1 MLTKNRLTYADL
13 LQLESV
19 LEDQINEWKWRD
31 DGLDNLIDKG
41 DATLGRIR
49 QMIREDEPAD
59 SEEAKHPVKLV
70 LGIPAQTYEAAER
83 LTRRRCLQSLPETVA
98 ELVSDM
104 AECETRP
111 ESWEAEKVSGWM
123 ESRYLPLEALR
134 ATREGADSC

>member
-1 MLTKNRLTYADL
+1 L

-19 LEDQINEWKWRD
+19 LDDQVNEWKWRD
-31 DGLDNLIDKG
+31 DGLDNLIEKG

-49 QMIREDEPAD
+49 RMIREDEHAA

-83 LTRRRCLQSLPETVA
+83 LTRRRCLQSLPETVV

-104 AECETRP
+104 ADSETRP

-123 ESRYLPLEALR
+123 ESRYLPLEVLR
-134 ATREGADSC
+134 ATREGAESC